1 MQDNTRKKL
10 ALILGAACLLLAALC
25 WVFRPLFTDAPF
37 STAYAF
43 DGPSGVFPG
52 ESGRL
57 YIIDQGKKTVLI
69 TDGQGKLLRSIDC
82 GTDGDSEPYYASLV
96 AEGADGSIYVAD
108 TRYAGQGTRISQ
120 ERIFRYDANGEN
132 GVCIYLIDYETIEQ
146 EAPLQY
152 GNILSLREENGA
164 LVFTRKTDNG
174 LAVCQLDLASGRL
187 QSAGYDLPGQY
198 ISDADA
204 EPGTLR
210 PIFTNRLGQVC
221 TVTDGATEVLLDE
234 GRTSWMLCAEE
245 GRIYYSD
252 IAANAVLCYDL
263 ETGREEIVLEAPDI
277 LYGVQTAG
285 GRLYTTD
292 YMGYYMLEDGEASYV
307 DALTYSQPLLRCA
320 LWAALFLGGLLA
332 VAVAY
337 LLLAPALHRPKSEL
351 FQRMAI
357 VLGVSLCMGC
367 LVGYITITQMVSNQK
382 ATVMEQLNLFCDILV
397 ENTDT
402 EALANID
409 SLADYKGE
417 DFNQVKEPLDA
428 LTRMG
433 YENGM
438 YYYYAIYS
446 TDGEVIYTIMDFEE
460 TLPARYPVYAYGE
473 EGYTEVLAE
482 GESVEFGGD
491 VSSYG
496 SWAFVLKPIRDA
508 AGTPIAIMEVG
519 TNLDDLDSQIQE
531 LVKEVALTIL
541 SMAVVLLMIIVE
553 IIFYAEHRERKRK
566 NLALPGLAAQ
576 FPLRL
581 LIFLAYL
588 VDCMQDAF
596 VSILANQLYTPILGI
611 PQSVG
616 AALPLSAQVFAAAVM
631 AFLGGGLS
639 RKAGVKK
646 TLVGGFLLEIT
657 GCLLCGAGGTYF
669 SLLGGKAVI
678 GMGLGLI
685 IVSLNAIAARGEDEA
700 ESAKAFTDISAGTLA
715 GVTAGAGVGSI
726 ILSFGHYSM
735 VYFAGAA
742 ILLIGLALSF
752 SGRDY
757 KEAAVAKVKEEVGF
771 FRFLFNRQVITFLLL
786 MLLPFLMGLS
796 FREYFFPIYAAELG
810 MSETMIGR
818 LYLICGLLVI
828 YAGPQLTGK
837 LIARLGGKW
846 TVALASGL
854 IIAAPLLYVAIPTL
868 ATTIVGVLLLSVA
881 ISFGYAAQSTYY
893 SELPSVEHYGGGRAM
908 GIYSLF
914 ENIGQTIGPM
924 IYGLAMML
932 GYRSGLGL
940 IGGAMLA
947 LLLLFLACNGKKKRF
962 LIRQRTGEKRKP

>member
-120 ERIFRYDANGEN
+120 ERIFRYDADGEN
-132 GVCIYLIDYETIEQ
+132 GTCIYLIDYEAIEQ

-446 TDGEVIYTIMDFEE
+446 TDGEIIYTIMDFEE

-531 LVKEVALTIL
+531 LVKEVALSIL

-757 KEAAVAKVKEEVGF
+757 KEAAVAKAKEEVGF

-846 TVALASGL
+846 TVTLASAL

-914 ENIGQTIGPM
+914 ENIGQTLGPM

-947 LLLLFLACNGKKKRF
+947 LLLLFLACNGKKKDS
-962 LIRQRTGEKRKP
+962 

>member
-1 MQDNTRKKL
+1 MSTKATTLNSKKSVGALVKDWMSLVGIAILIVVFSIISYVKFGAQYFLTWSNWKNILLQSSTVAIVALGQSIMLLTGNFDLSLGRMVCLTSCVGAILMKNVGMSTGL
-10 ALILGAACLLLAALC
+10 AILIMFAIGLAVGAVNGFMVSYVGVPAMIATLGTQYICYGLAKLLTQAVPIANMPDSISFLGRGYI
-25 WVFRPLFTDAPF
+25 F
-37 STAYAF
+37 
-43 DGPSGVFPG
+43 GGVFP
-52 ESGRL
+52 
-57 YIIDQGKKTVLI
+57 V
-69 TDGQGKLLRSIDC
+69 
-82 GTDGDSEPYYASLV
+82 
-96 AEGADGSIYVAD
+96 
-108 TRYAGQGTRISQ
+108 
-120 ERIFRYDANGEN
+120 
-132 GVCIYLIDYETIEQ
+132 
-146 EAPLQY
+146 
-152 GNILSLREENGA
+152 
-164 LVFTRKTDNG
+164 
-174 LAVCQLDLASGRL
+174 
-187 QSAGYDLPGQY
+187 
-198 ISDADA
+198 
-204 EPGTLR
+204 
-210 PIFTNRLGQVC
+210 
-221 TVTDGATEVLLDE
+221 
-234 GRTSWMLCAEE
+234 W
-245 GRIYYSD
+245 
-252 IAANAVLCYDL
+252 
-263 ETGREEIVLEAPDI
+263 
-277 LYGVQTAG
+277 
-285 GRLYTTD
+285 
-292 YMGYYMLEDGEASYV
+292 
-307 DALTYSQPLLRCA
+307 
-320 LWAALFLGGLLA
+320 
-332 VAVAY
+332 
-337 LLLAPALHRPKSEL
+337 
-351 FQRMAI
+351 
-357 VLGVSLCMGC
+357 
-367 LVGYITITQMVSNQK
+367 
-382 ATVMEQLNLFCDILV
+382 
-397 ENTDT
+397 
-402 EALANID
+402 
-409 SLADYKGE
+409 
-417 DFNQVKEPLDA
+417 
-428 LTRMG
+428 
-433 YENGM
+433 
-438 YYYYAIYS
+438 
-446 TDGEVIYTIMDFEE
+446 
-460 TLPARYPVYAYGE
+460 
-473 EGYTEVLAE
+473 
-482 GESVEFGGD
+482 
-491 VSSYG
+491 
-496 SWAFVLKPIRDA
+496 
-508 AGTPIAIMEVG
+508 
-519 TNLDDLDSQIQE
+519 
-531 LVKEVALTIL
+531 
-541 SMAVVLLMIIVE
+541 VLLMIIVE

-757 KEAAVAKVKEEVGF
+757 KEAAVAKAKEEVGF

-846 TVALASGL
+846 TVTLASAL

-914 ENIGQTIGPM
+914 ENIGQTLGPM

-947 LLLLFLACNGKKKRF
+947 LLLLFLACNGKKKDS
-962 LIRQRTGEKRKP
+962 

>member
-120 ERIFRYDANGEN
+120 ERIFRYDADGEN
-132 GVCIYLIDYETIEQ
+132 GTCIYLIDYEAIEQ

-164 LVFTRKTDNG
+164 LVFARKTDNG

-757 KEAAVAKVKEEVGF
+757 KEAAVAKAKEEVGF

-846 TVALASGL
+846 TVTLASAL

-947 LLLLFLACNGKKKRF
+947 LLLLFLACNGKKKDS
-962 LIRQRTGEKRKP
+962 

>member
-120 ERIFRYDANGEN
+120 ERIFRYDADGEN
-132 GVCIYLIDYETIEQ
+132 GTCIYLIDYEAIEQ

-742 ILLIGLALSF
+742 ILLIGLVLSF

-846 TVALASGL
+846 TVTLASAL

-932 GYRSGLGL
+932 GYRSGLGI

-947 LLLLFLACNGKKKRF
+947 LLLLFLACNGKKKDS
-962 LIRQRTGEKRKP
+962 

>member
-367 LVGYITITQMVSNQK
+367 LVGYITINQMVSNQK

-446 TDGEVIYTIMDFEE
+446 TDGEIIYTIMDFEE

-757 KEAAVAKVKEEVGF
+757 KEAAVAKAKEEVGF

-846 TVALASGL
+846 TVTLASAL

-914 ENIGQTIGPM
+914 ENIGQTLGPM

-947 LLLLFLACNGKKKRF
+947 LLLLFLACNGKKKDS
-962 LIRQRTGEKRKP
+962 

>member
-120 ERIFRYDANGEN
+120 ERIFRYDADGEN
-132 GVCIYLIDYETIEQ
+132 GTCIYLIDYEAIEQ

-409 SLADYKGE
+409 SLADYKGA

-446 TDGEVIYTIMDFEE
+446 TDGEIIYTIMDFEE

-742 ILLIGLALSF
+742 ILLIGLVLSF

-757 KEAAVAKVKEEVGF
+757 KEAAVAKAKEEVGF

-810 MSETMIGR
+810 MTETMIGR

-854 IIAAPLLYVAIPTL
+854 IIAAPLLYAAIPTL

-914 ENIGQTIGPM
+914 ENIGQTLGPM

-947 LLLLFLACNGKKKRF
+947 LLLLFLACNGKKKDS
-962 LIRQRTGEKRKP
+962 

>member
-234 GRTSWMLCAEE
+234 GSTSWMLCAEE

-409 SLADYKGE
+409 SLADYKGA

-757 KEAAVAKVKEEVGF
+757 KEVAVAKAKEEVGF

>member
-446 TDGEVIYTIMDFEE
+446 TDGEIIYTIMDFEE

-735 VYFAGAA
+735 VYFVGAA

-846 TVALASGL
+846 TVTLASAL

-908 GIYSLF
+908 GVYSLF
-914 ENIGQTIGPM
+914 ENIGQTLGPM

-947 LLLLFLACNGKKKRF
+947 LLLLFLACNGKKKDS
-962 LIRQRTGEKRKP
+962 

>member
-120 ERIFRYDANGEN
+120 ERIFRYDADGEN
-132 GVCIYLIDYETIEQ
+132 GTCIYLIDYEAIEQ

-433 YENGM
+433 YGNGM

-446 TDGEVIYTIMDFEE
+446 TDGEIIYTIMDFEE

-757 KEAAVAKVKEEVGF
+757 KEVAVAKAKEEVGF

-846 TVALASGL
+846 TVTLASAL

-947 LLLLFLACNGKKKRF
+947 LLLLFLACNGKKKDS
-962 LIRQRTGEKRKP
+962 

>member
-25 WVFRPLFTDAPF
+25 WAFRPLFTDAPF

-120 ERIFRYDANGEN
+120 ERIFRYDADGEN
-132 GVCIYLIDYETIEQ
+132 GTCIYLIDYEAIEQ

-402 EALANID
+402 EALTNID
-409 SLADYKGE
+409 SLADYKGA

-742 ILLIGLALSF
+742 ILLIGLVLSF

-757 KEAAVAKVKEEVGF
+757 KEVAVAKAKEEVGF

-947 LLLLFLACNGKKKRF
+947 LLLLFLACNGKKKDS
-962 LIRQRTGEKRKP
+962 

>member
-757 KEAAVAKVKEEVGF
+757 KEAAVAKAKEEVGF

-846 TVALASGL
+846 TVTLASAL

-947 LLLLFLACNGKKKRF
+947 LLLLFLACNGKKKDS
-962 LIRQRTGEKRKP
+962 

>member
-120 ERIFRYDANGEN
+120 ERIFRYDADGEN
-132 GVCIYLIDYETIEQ
+132 GTCIYLIDYEAIEQ

-446 TDGEVIYTIMDFEE
+446 TDGEIIYTIMDFEE

-757 KEAAVAKVKEEVGF
+757 KEAAVAKAKEEVGF

-854 IIAAPLLYVAIPTL
+854 IIAAPLLYAAIPTL

-914 ENIGQTIGPM
+914 ENIGQTLGPM

-947 LLLLFLACNGKKKRF
+947 LLLLFLACNGKKKDS
-962 LIRQRTGEKRKP
+962 

>member
-120 ERIFRYDANGEN
+120 ERIFRYDADGEN
-132 GVCIYLIDYETIEQ
+132 GTCIYLIDYEAIEQ

-174 LAVCQLDLASGRL
+174 LAVCQLNLASGRL

-446 TDGEVIYTIMDFEE
+446 TDGEIIYTIMDFEE

-846 TVALASGL
+846 TVTLASAL

-947 LLLLFLACNGKKKRF
+947 LLLLFLACNGKKKDS
-962 LIRQRTGEKRKP
+962 

>member
-446 TDGEVIYTIMDFEE
+446 TDGEIIYTIMDFEE

-757 KEAAVAKVKEEVGF
+757 KEAAVAKAKEEVGF

-846 TVALASGL
+846 TVTLASAL

-947 LLLLFLACNGKKKRF
+947 LLLLFLACNGKKKDS
-962 LIRQRTGEKRKP
+962 

>member
-120 ERIFRYDANGEN
+120 ERIFRYDADGEN
-132 GVCIYLIDYETIEQ
+132 GTCIYLIDYEAIEQ

-639 RKAGVKK
+639 RKLGVKK
-646 TLVGGFLLEIT
+646 TLVAGFLLEIT

-757 KEAAVAKVKEEVGF
+757 KEAAVAKAKEEVGF

-854 IIAAPLLYVAIPTL
+854 IIAAPLLYAAIPTL

-947 LLLLFLACNGKKKRF
+947 LLLLFLACNGKKKDS
-962 LIRQRTGEKRKP
+962 

>member
-132 GVCIYLIDYETIEQ
+132 GTCIYLIDYEAIEQ

-332 VAVAY
+332 VTVAY

-446 TDGEVIYTIMDFEE
+446 TDGEIIYTIMDFEE

-757 KEAAVAKVKEEVGF
+757 KEAAVAKAKEEVGF

-846 TVALASGL
+846 TVTLASAL

-914 ENIGQTIGPM
+914 ENIGQTLGPM

-947 LLLLFLACNGKKKRF
+947 LLLLFLACNGKKKDS
-962 LIRQRTGEKRKP
+962 

>member
-120 ERIFRYDANGEN
+120 ERIFRYDADGEN
-132 GVCIYLIDYETIEQ
+132 GTCIYLIDYEAIEQ

-307 DALTYSQPLLRCA
+307 DSLTYSQPLLRCA

-446 TDGEVIYTIMDFEE
+446 TDGEIIYTIMDFEE

-757 KEAAVAKVKEEVGF
+757 KEVAVAKAKEEVGF

-846 TVALASGL
+846 TVTLASAL

-947 LLLLFLACNGKKKRF
+947 LLLLFLACNGKKKDS
-962 LIRQRTGEKRKP
+962 

>member
-120 ERIFRYDANGEN
+120 ERIFRYDADGEN
-132 GVCIYLIDYETIEQ
+132 GTCIYLIDYEAIEQ

-531 LVKEVALTIL
+531 LVKEVALSIL

-757 KEAAVAKVKEEVGF
+757 KEAAVAKAKEEVGF

-846 TVALASGL
+846 TVTLASAL

-914 ENIGQTIGPM
+914 ENIGQTLGPM

-947 LLLLFLACNGKKKRF
+947 LLLLFLACNGKKKDS
-962 LIRQRTGEKRKP
+962 

>member
-120 ERIFRYDANGEN
+120 ERIFRYDADGEN
-132 GVCIYLIDYETIEQ
+132 GTCIYLIDYEAIEQ

-757 KEAAVAKVKEEVGF
+757 KEVAVAKAKEEVGF

-914 ENIGQTIGPM
+914 ENIGQTLGPM

-947 LLLLFLACNGKKKRF
+947 LLLLFLACNGKKKDS
-962 LIRQRTGEKRKP
+962 

>member
-120 ERIFRYDANGEN
+120 ERIFRYDADGEN
-132 GVCIYLIDYETIEQ
+132 GTCIYLIDYEAIEQ

-446 TDGEVIYTIMDFEE
+446 TDGEIIYTIMDFEE

-757 KEAAVAKVKEEVGF
+757 KEVAVAKAKEEVGF

-846 TVALASGL
+846 TVTLASAL

-932 GYRSGLGL
+932 GYRSGLGI

-947 LLLLFLACNGKKKRF
+947 LLLLFLACNGKKKDS
-962 LIRQRTGEKRKP
+962 

>member
-120 ERIFRYDANGEN
+120 ERIFRYDADGEN
-132 GVCIYLIDYETIEQ
+132 GTCIYLIDYEAIEQ

-446 TDGEVIYTIMDFEE
+446 TDGEIIYTIMDFEE

-639 RKAGVKK
+639 RKVGVKK

-726 ILSFGHYSM
+726 ILSCGHYSM
-735 VYFAGAA
+735 VYFVGAA

-757 KEAAVAKVKEEVGF
+757 KEAAVAKAKEEVGF

-796 FREYFFPIYAAELG
+796 FREYFFPIYAEELG

-846 TVALASGL
+846 TVTLASAL

-947 LLLLFLACNGKKKRF
+947 LLLLFLACNGKKKDS
-962 LIRQRTGEKRKP
+962 

>member
-174 LAVCQLDLASGRL
+174 LAVCQLDLASGWL

-757 KEAAVAKVKEEVGF
+757 KEAAVAKAKEEVGF

-854 IIAAPLLYVAIPTL
+854 IIAAPLLYAAIPTL

-947 LLLLFLACNGKKKRF
+947 LLLLFLACNGKKKDS
-962 LIRQRTGEKRKP
+962 

>member
-120 ERIFRYDANGEN
+120 ERIFRYDADGEN
-132 GVCIYLIDYETIEQ
+132 GTCIYLIDYEAIEQ

-367 LVGYITITQMVSNQK
+367 LVGYITINQMVSNQK

-397 ENTDT
+397 KNTDT

-757 KEAAVAKVKEEVGF
+757 KEVAVAKAKEEVGF

-846 TVALASGL
+846 TVTLASAL

-947 LLLLFLACNGKKKRF
+947 LLLLFLACNGKKKDS
-962 LIRQRTGEKRKP
+962 

>member
-757 KEAAVAKVKEEVGF
+757 KEVAVAKVKEEVGF

-846 TVALASGL
+846 TVTLASAL

-947 LLLLFLACNGKKKRF
+947 LLLLFLACNGKKKDS
-962 LIRQRTGEKRKP
+962 

>member
-120 ERIFRYDANGEN
+120 ERIFRYDADGEN
-132 GVCIYLIDYETIEQ
+132 GTCIYLIDYEAIEQ

-409 SLADYKGE
+409 SLADYKGA

-446 TDGEVIYTIMDFEE
+446 TDGEIIYTIMDFEE

-757 KEAAVAKVKEEVGF
+757 KEVAVAKAKEEVGF

-854 IIAAPLLYVAIPTL
+854 IIAAPLLYAAIPTL

-947 LLLLFLACNGKKKRF
+947 LLLLFLACNGKKKDS
-962 LIRQRTGEKRKP
+962 

>member
-120 ERIFRYDANGEN
+120 ERIFRYDADGEN
-132 GVCIYLIDYETIEQ
+132 GTCIYLIDYEAIEQ

-409 SLADYKGE
+409 SLADYKGA

-446 TDGEVIYTIMDFEE
+446 TDGEIIYTIMDFEE

-742 ILLIGLALSF
+742 ILLIGLVLSF

-757 KEAAVAKVKEEVGF
+757 KEVAVAKAKEEVGF

-914 ENIGQTIGPM
+914 ENIGQTLGPM

-947 LLLLFLACNGKKKRF
+947 LLLLFLACNGKKKDS
-962 LIRQRTGEKRKP
+962 

>member
-446 TDGEVIYTIMDFEE
+446 TDGEIIYTIMDFEE

-757 KEAAVAKVKEEVGF
+757 KEVAVAKAKEEVGF

-846 TVALASGL
+846 TVTLASAL

-947 LLLLFLACNGKKKRF
+947 LLLLFLACNGKKKDS
-962 LIRQRTGEKRKP
+962 

>member
-120 ERIFRYDANGEN
+120 ERIFRYDADGEN
-132 GVCIYLIDYETIEQ
+132 GTCIYLIDYEAIEQ

-446 TDGEVIYTIMDFEE
+446 TDGEIIYTIMDFEE

-735 VYFAGAA
+735 VYFVGAA

-757 KEAAVAKVKEEVGF
+757 KEVAVAKVKEEVGF

-846 TVALASGL
+846 TVTLASAL

-914 ENIGQTIGPM
+914 ENIGQTLGPM

-947 LLLLFLACNGKKKRF
+947 LLLLFLACNGKKKDS
-962 LIRQRTGEKRKP
+962 

>member
-446 TDGEVIYTIMDFEE
+446 TDGEIIYTIMDFEE

-496 SWAFVLKPIRDA
+496 SWAFVLKPIRNA
-508 AGTPIAIMEVG
+508 AGEPMAIMEVG

-757 KEAAVAKVKEEVGF
+757 KEAAVAKAKEEVGF

-854 IIAAPLLYVAIPTL
+854 IIAAPLLYAAIPTL

-914 ENIGQTIGPM
+914 ENIGQTLGPM

-947 LLLLFLACNGKKKRF
+947 LLLLFLACNGKKKDS
-962 LIRQRTGEKRKP
+962 

>member
-120 ERIFRYDANGEN
+120 ERIFRYDADGEN
-132 GVCIYLIDYETIEQ
+132 GTCIYLIDYEAIEQ

-757 KEAAVAKVKEEVGF
+757 KEVAVAKAKEEVGF

-846 TVALASGL
+846 TVTLASAL

-947 LLLLFLACNGKKKRF
+947 LLLLFLACNGKKKDS
-962 LIRQRTGEKRKP
+962 

>member
-120 ERIFRYDANGEN
+120 ERIFRYDADGEN
-132 GVCIYLIDYETIEQ
+132 GTCIYLIDYEAIEQ

-446 TDGEVIYTIMDFEE
+446 TDGEIIYTIMDFEE

-757 KEAAVAKVKEEVGF
+757 KEAAVAKAKEEVGF

-846 TVALASGL
+846 TVTLASAL

-924 IYGLAMML
+924 IYGLAMMM

-947 LLLLFLACNGKKKRF
+947 LLLLFLACNGKKKDS
-962 LIRQRTGEKRKP
+962 

>member
-120 ERIFRYDANGEN
+120 ERIFRYDADGEN
-132 GVCIYLIDYETIEQ
+132 GTCIYLIDYEAIEQ

-446 TDGEVIYTIMDFEE
+446 TDGEIIYTIMDFEE

-757 KEAAVAKVKEEVGF
+757 KEVAVAKAKEEVGF

-846 TVALASGL
+846 TVTLASAL

-914 ENIGQTIGPM
+914 ENIGQTLGPM

-947 LLLLFLACNGKKKRF
+947 LLLLFLACNGKKKDS
-962 LIRQRTGEKRKP
+962 

>member
-120 ERIFRYDANGEN
+120 ERIFRYDADGEN
-132 GVCIYLIDYETIEQ
+132 GTCIYLIDYEAIEQ

-446 TDGEVIYTIMDFEE
+446 TDGEIIYTIMDFEE

-496 SWAFVLKPIRDA
+496 SWAFVLKPIRNA
-508 AGTPIAIMEVG
+508 AGEPMAIMEVG

-757 KEAAVAKVKEEVGF
+757 KEVAVAKVKEEVGF

-846 TVALASGL
+846 TVTLASAL

-947 LLLLFLACNGKKKRF
+947 LLLLFLACNGKKKDS
-962 LIRQRTGEKRKP
+962 

>member
-120 ERIFRYDANGEN
+120 ERIFRYDADGEN
-132 GVCIYLIDYETIEQ
+132 GTCIYLIDYEAIEQ

-152 GNILSLREENGA
+152 GNILSLLEKDGA
-164 LVFTRKTDNG
+164 LVFTRKTDNE

-742 ILLIGLALSF
+742 ILLIGLVLSF

-757 KEAAVAKVKEEVGF
+757 KEVAVAKAKEEVGF

-810 MSETMIGR
+810 MSETMVGR

-846 TVALASGL
+846 TVTLASAL

-932 GYRSGLGL
+932 GYRSGLGI

-947 LLLLFLACNGKKKRF
+947 LLLLFLACNGKKKDS
-962 LIRQRTGEKRKP
+962 

>member
-10 ALILGAACLLLAALC
+10 ALILGVACLLLAALC

-120 ERIFRYDANGEN
+120 ERIFRYDADGEN
-132 GVCIYLIDYETIEQ
+132 GTCIYLIDYEAIEQ

-446 TDGEVIYTIMDFEE
+446 TDGEIIYTIMDFEE

-735 VYFAGAA
+735 VYFVGAA

-757 KEAAVAKVKEEVGF
+757 KEVAVAKAKEEVGF

-947 LLLLFLACNGKKKRF
+947 LLLLFLACNGKKKDS
-962 LIRQRTGEKRKP
+962 

>member
-367 LVGYITITQMVSNQK
+367 LVGYITINQMVSNQK

-757 KEAAVAKVKEEVGF
+757 KEAAVAKAKEEVGF

-854 IIAAPLLYVAIPTL
+854 IIAAPLLYAAIPTL

-932 GYRSGLGL
+932 GYRSGLGI

-947 LLLLFLACNGKKKRF
+947 LLLLFLSCNGKKKDS
-962 LIRQRTGEKRKP
+962 

>member
-446 TDGEVIYTIMDFEE
+446 TDGEIIYTIMDFEE

-735 VYFAGAA
+735 VYFVGAA
-742 ILLIGLALSF
+742 ILLIGLVLSF

-757 KEAAVAKVKEEVGF
+757 KEAAVAKAKEEVGF

-846 TVALASGL
+846 TVTLASAL

-914 ENIGQTIGPM
+914 ENIGQTLGPM

-947 LLLLFLACNGKKKRF
+947 LLLLFLACNGKKKDS
-962 LIRQRTGEKRKP
+962 

>member
-757 KEAAVAKVKEEVGF
+757 KEAAVAKAKEEVGF

-846 TVALASGL
+846 TVTLASAL

-914 ENIGQTIGPM
+914 ENIGQTLGPM

-947 LLLLFLACNGKKKRF
+947 LLLLFLACNGKKKDS
-962 LIRQRTGEKRKP
+962 